1 MARPLVD
8 SQCLAFQ
15 TAIDVLG
22 RPWTALILPLRLQSP
37 SFDIREME
45 CSPSETALYNKLFAN
60 PAAGI
65 DVK

>member
-1 MARPLVD
+1 MLTIVVD
-8 SQCLAFQ
+8 DPKYF
-15 TAIDVLG
+15 TK
-22 RPWTALILPLRLQSP
+22 PWTALILPLRLQAP

-65 DVK
+65 EP